1 MKMDNELEEIK
12 KRKLLE
18 LQKQQEMASIQEQQ
32 RQQMELERAALLRQ
46 ITTPEARE
54 RLARLKMAHPEI
66 AESVENQLIALAQS
80 GRLDRIIDDNT
91 LKMIL
96 ERAIPQKREI
106 KIERR

>member
-1 MKMDNELEEIK
+1 MKMDDELEEIK

-32 RQQMELERAALLRQ
+32 RQQMELERSALLRQ

-54 RLARLKMAHPEI
+54 RLARLKMAHPDI
-66 AESVENQLIALAQS
+66 AESVENQLLALAQS
-80 GRLDRIIDDNT
+80 GRLDRVIDDET